1 MSMSRHGRKRQ
12 LDVESRYWR
21 LLMSGLDGYTTS
33 RQRGSGMPPTMTY
46 GQRPRWAD
54 VYARVAATGTDLRG
68 QLEALVQTTL
78 RPCGGR
84 CSPRTAAGRG
94 RLDDPGDG
102 RAGEGAAS
110 RCRD

>member
-1 MSMSRHGRKRQ
+1 MSRHGRKRQ

-68 QLEALVQTTL
+68 QLEALVQ
-78 RPCGGR
+78 
-84 CSPRTAAGRG
+84 AAHGDVDPDDFETVRAALFAAHGRG
-94 RLDDPGDG
+94 P
-102 RAGEGAAS
+102 GAA
-110 RCRD
+110 R